1 MHARSITI
9 MGDPRKIDS
18 GIEFVRDVVQPEI
31 SSMDGCIGLSM
42 LVDRAI
48 GHCIVTSGWRDE
60 GSMRASDAGLVAA
73 RTRGGE
79 IMGGDPRV
87 EEWEVGVMH
96 RDHQAPDG
104 SCCRVTWLQLEDGD
118 MDHLLTVF
126 RTQVLPRFEALDGFC
141 SASMLVDRIT
151 GRTCG
156 TVAFESQAACE
167 ASREYVASIRQEG
180 VRSAGA
186 AVVDVIEFELAIAH
200 LRLPELV

>member
-1 MHARSITI
+1 
-9 MGDPRKIDS
+9 
-18 GIEFVRDVVQPEI
+18 
-31 SSMDGCIGLSM
+31 
-42 LVDRAI
+42 
-48 GHCIVTSGWRDE
+48 
-60 GSMRASDAGLVAA
+60 MRASDAGLMAA
-73 RTRGGE
+73 RARGGE

-96 RDHQAPDG
+96 RDHQAPAG

-156 TVAFESQAACE
+156 TVAFESRAGLRGLARARRGDPQRR
-167 ASREYVASIRQEG
+167 RERCRRVGGRR
-180 VRSAGA
+180 RSSSSSS
-186 AVVDVIEFELAIAH
+186 IAH